1 LSDGQCTD
9 FADDAGKQA
18 VGLFCIV
25 ADCFFI
31 SITKLLKICNMYNF
45 FFIYLST
52 IRLLFNSANGLFTY
66 HLISDKFEEVRG
78 IMNPE
83 GWKNYRGLLQ

>member
-1 LSDGQCTD
+1 MKGQECTD

-52 IRLLFNSANGLFTY
+52 IRLLFNSANGYYYIFRYNNKILKICRLWLYGYATV
-66 HLISDKFEEVRG
+66 IIG
-78 IMNPE
+78 
-83 GWKNYRGLLQ
+83 